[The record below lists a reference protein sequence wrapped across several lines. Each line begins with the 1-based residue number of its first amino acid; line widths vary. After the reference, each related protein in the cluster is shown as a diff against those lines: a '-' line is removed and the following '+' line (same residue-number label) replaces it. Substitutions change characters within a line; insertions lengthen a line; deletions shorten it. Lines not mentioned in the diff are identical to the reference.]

1 MPSSVSSNPPYF
13 SPAEKRLNR
22 AIAVVSV
29 LVPIVVAVLFYT
41 PAIRLNLDVS
51 ILPKVNALI
60 NSTVSVLLLAGFG
73 LIRQRR
79 ITAHRACMMAAFILS
94 AVFLVSY
101 VVYHSASEHT
111 PFGGEGIVRTI
122 YFTLLISHIVL
133 AAIILPL
140 VLFTLARA
148 VNGRVEQH
156 RKLAKWTFPIWLYVS
171 VTGVI
176 VYLMIAPY
184 YAA

>member
-1 MPSSVSSNPPYF
+1 MSSTPSTTF
-13 SPAEKRLNR
+13 SPAEKRMNR
-22 AIAVVSV
+22 IIAVVSV
-29 LVPIVVAVLFYT
+29 LVPVLVAVLFYT
-41 PAIRLNLDVS
+41 PAIRLEMDVR

-79 ITAHRACMMAAFILS
+79 IMAHRACMMAAFALS
-94 AVFLVSY
+94 AVFLISY

-111 PFGGEGIVRTI
+111 AFGGEGLIRTV
-122 YFTLLISHIVL
+122 YYALLISHVVL

-156 RKLAKWTFPIWLYVS
+156 RKLARWTFPIWLYVS

-184 YAA
+184 YGA